1 MKNPNICT
9 VCGAENKSGDIQCI
23 RCGLPCGFYAA
34 TPQPQPTA
42 GLQDVLPEVIKD
54 LRARD
59 LVGRQKYGTTL
70 QIHNGRQP
78 LVDAYQEAL
87 DQVMYLKQAL
97 MEQGSPYPVWN
108 WPETVFARQ
117 NTPEMQFLH
126 VLSEVDEVDAVGPL
140 FQDSEM
146 ELHME
151 MADLFHSNETYW
163 RIIERTHGMDY
174 VAAVFQAVEN
184 KNRARGYYDIAEEP
198 QMDSVECPAGV
209 MPYEG
214 R

>member
-1 MKNPNICT
+1 M
-9 VCGAENKSGDIQCI
+9 
-23 RCGLPCGFYAA
+23 
-34 TPQPQPTA
+34 
-42 GLQDVLPEVIKD
+42 
-54 LRARD
+54 
-59 LVGRQKYGTTL
+59 
-70 QIHNGRQP
+70 
-78 LVDAYQEAL
+78 
-87 DQVMYLKQAL
+87 
-97 MEQGSPYPVWN
+97 VWN
-108 WPETVFARQ
+108 WPETVFARH

-126 VLSEVDEVDAVGPL
+126 VLSEGDEVDAVGPL

-151 MADLFHSNETYW
+151 IADLFHSTETYW
-163 RIIERTHGMDY
+163 RIIERTHGMEY